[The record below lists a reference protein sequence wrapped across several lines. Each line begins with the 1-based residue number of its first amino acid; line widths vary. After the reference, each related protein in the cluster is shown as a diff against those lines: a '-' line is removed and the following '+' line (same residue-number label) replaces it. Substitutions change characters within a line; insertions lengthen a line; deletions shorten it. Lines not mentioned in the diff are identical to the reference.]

1 MYTKDSGKIIKETVE
16 VHKFGKMDLFMK
28 DIGKI
33 IQLMVMEDLFI
44 QTVIY
49 ILENGNMIGQMEQVN
64 YVNNIG
70 KYISNYGAEY
80 VGHWKDDKQ

>member
-1 MYTKDSGKIIKETVE
+1 
-16 VHKFGKMDLFMK
+16 
-28 DIGKI
+28 
-33 IQLMVMEDLFI
+33 MVMDDLFI

-49 ILENGNMIGQMEQVN
+49 ILENGNMIGQMELVN